1 MTQLTDTELRVLA
14 LMALPLKLAAH
25 RLDVHVNTVKMHHR
39 NIERKLGAANRMSA
53 CVIAAQSGFSIEA
66 MRT

>member
-39 NIERKLGAANRMSA
+39 NIERKLGAARASASRIGRMII
-53 CVIAAQSGFSIEA
+53 V
-66 MRT
+66 TL